1 MTFLEQELHKI
12 FEKDMGL
19 SDMRIVGDACYGRLT
34 EDIRVKINFTT
45 CGTKGWYEALKVTL
59 INPSQG
65 PIDSILLRFR
75 DLSGFKKTLTPSRTD
90 PCVHIWTYKGKME
103 WFGYQPD
110 NDDYGEL
117 AKSVSD
123 YLDVFREPVQE
134 PQMGQTMG

>member
-65 PIDSILLRFR
+65 PIDSILLHLR
-75 DLSGFKKTLTPSRTD
+75 DLSGFKKSLKSDSRNEATV
-90 PCVHIWTYKGKME
+90 CIWT
-103 WFGYQPD
+103 Q
-110 NDDYGEL
+110 
-117 AKSVSD
+117 
-123 YLDVFREPVQE
+123 
-134 PQMGQTMG
+134 